1 MDLERYY
8 HFIYLNGKL
17 RSPQHARRWSDGV
30 LRTFG
35 TALDGKTKRTLAKE
49 LPEELAISLK
59 DVFWLLH
66 FRDPNL
72 SREEFLQRAARRS
85 GNSNGEFAFYPVLA
99 VFAALRYFISPE
111 TENKISD
118 SLSPELRAYW
128 ERAGALFQSAEEDGR
143 VAEPVMA
150 GVS

>member
-8 HFIYLNGKL
+8 NFINLNGKL

-49 LPEELAISLK
+49 LPDELAISLK

-85 GNSNGEFAFYPVLA
+85 GNSNGEFAIYPALA
-99 VFAALRYFISPE
+99 VFAALRYFVSPE

-118 SLSPELRAYW
+118 SLSPELRDFW
-128 ERAGALFQSAEEDGR
+128 ERAGALYQSSQKEDR
-143 VAEPVMA
+143 VAEPVVA
-150 GVS
+150 ASS